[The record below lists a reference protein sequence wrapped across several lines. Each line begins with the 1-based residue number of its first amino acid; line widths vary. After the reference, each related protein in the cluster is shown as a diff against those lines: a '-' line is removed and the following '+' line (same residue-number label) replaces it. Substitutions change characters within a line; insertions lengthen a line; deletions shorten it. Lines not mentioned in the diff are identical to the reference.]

1 MSASI
6 GATAD
11 ETVDLLVIGGGVAG
25 LSAAIT
31 AAEQGADVLLVEK
44 QDQLGGS
51 APWSAGHLLDLTGD
65 RAVDHLAALAFGR
78 TPREVL
84 EAYAAGLSELRGW
97 LAEHGAVGVDVD
109 PRRVPNCWPTFPG
122 ADGVKYYVIPG
133 ERGSGVALADALIS
147 SAQSLGVRIET
158 GTSMVNLVTDV
169 DGSVIGAEV
178 SAGGTARRVAARAGV
193 VLTLGG
199 FEHNAAMTEA
209 YLPVH
214 PLLPVGNPGNTGDGL
229 RAATAVGAAL
239 WHMSNYYG
247 FWCYPAPA
255 NSAEPAANYP
265 LLFFGPGHLLVD
277 PDGRR
282 FLAETGREPHDSMRM
297 IGDYLPDRLNQPSL
311 PAVVI
316 FDRAML
322 EMGPLCIFRAPGRSD
337 WSADN
342 ARELEL
348 GWIHQAGSVAELAA
362 QLDIPEQS
370 LTATIEGYNAAA
382 VAGVDADFFRPA
394 ASMSPVDTTEL
405 FAVEIWPGVA
415 TVGGG
420 PRRDGSAR
428 VIGHDCQPIPGL
440 FAAGTGSVWGHLTEH
455 GGGLTDG
462 MVFGA
467 IAARTAL
474 ARDGAALPG

>member
-1 MSASI
+1 MTASA
-6 GATAD
+6 GETAE
-11 ETVDLLVIGGGVAG
+11 ETVDLLVVGGGVAG

-31 AAEQGADVLLVEK
+31 AAEHGVDVLLVEK
-44 QDQLGGS
+44 QEQLGGS
-51 APWSAGHLLDLTGD
+51 APWSAGHLLELTGPE
-65 RAVDHLAALAFGR
+65 AVDHLAATAFGR
-78 TPREVL
+78 TPLEVL
-84 EAYAAGLSELRGW
+84 EAYATGLSELRGW

-109 PRRVPNCWPTFPG
+109 PHRVPNCWPNFPG
-122 ADGVKYYVIPG
+122 ADGVRYYVIPG
-133 ERGSGVALADALIS
+133 ERGSGAALADALVS
-147 SAQSLGVRIET
+147 TATRLGVRIAT
-158 GTSMVNLVTDV
+158 GTSMVNLLTE
-169 DGSVIGAEV
+169 DGAVIGAEL
-178 SAGGTARRVAARAGV
+178 SSGGTTRRVTARAGV

-247 FWCYPAPA
+247 FWCFPAPA
-255 NSAEPAANYP
+255 TSDEPAANYP
-265 LLFFGPGHLLVD
+265 LLFFGPGHLMVD

-282 FLAETGREPHDSMRM
+282 FLAETGREPHDAMRT
-297 IGDYLPDRLNQPSL
+297 IGDYLPDRLTRPSL

-322 EMGPLCIFRAPGRSD
+322 ELGPLCIFHAPGRAD

-342 ARELEL
+342 ERELEL
-348 GWIHQAGSVAELAA
+348 GWIHRAGSIAELAA
-362 QLDIPEQS
+362 QLGIPEQN
-370 LTATIEGYNAAA
+370 LTATIEGYNLAAR
-382 VAGVDADFFRPA
+382 AGVDAEFFRPA
-394 ASMSPVDTTEL
+394 ASMSPVDTAEL

-428 VIGHDCQPIPGL
+428 VLDHDGLPIPGL

-474 ARDGAALPG
+474 AAARQTV